1 MNFNPYES
9 TRGSSDAKGAEKC
22 NSSVKSLLR
31 YLLLSI
37 SAVTGSFSLVY
48 LWQWTAQFTWSS
60 DAWLMEIPTVIVWGG
75 LSAIVLLVFIAVLR
89 IIKSFKISKSKT
101 ETIRKD

>member
-9 TRGSSDAKGAEKC
+9 TRVASDAKGAEKC
-22 NSSVKSLLR
+22 NSSVKSFPR
-31 YLLLSI
+31 FLLLSI
-37 SAVTGSFSLVY
+37 SAVTVSFSLVY

-89 IIKSFKISKSKT
+89 IIKSFKISQFSR
-101 ETIRKD
+101 I